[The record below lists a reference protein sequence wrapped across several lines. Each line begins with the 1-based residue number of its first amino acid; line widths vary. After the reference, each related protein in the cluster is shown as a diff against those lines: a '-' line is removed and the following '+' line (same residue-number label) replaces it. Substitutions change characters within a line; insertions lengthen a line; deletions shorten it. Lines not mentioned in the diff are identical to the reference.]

1 MEKKPA
7 TNARRANSKPMR
19 ELSANGF
26 KRVPCIPDLMINE
39 TGTVYN
45 LQTGK
50 VLKPS
55 HRQTVRTPNGK
66 NVKVAKLILSAFCA
80 QPIRENSHV
89 KHKNGNKNDFKPEN
103 VEYIRKYRKGLK
115 TQINTEN
122 LKTAIRCY
130 FEVPK
135 KYHVKD
141 NFTTRIYLQG
151 IIEKRNFYA
160 ENKKDAEISVFR
172 HYMNGVTN
180 SRAETAK
187 ACGLSLRD
195 CNVIVN
201 RLLNKLISE
210 ITADLQA
217 ERLAVQNYSPKPKTK
232 KQILREWQEK
242 KNAFCS

>member
-1 MEKKPA
+1 MEKEPK
-7 TNARRANSKPMR
+7 TNARRANSKPIR

-39 TGTVYN
+39 MGTVYN

-55 HRQTVRTPNGK
+55 QHQTVRTPNGK
-66 NVKVAKLILSAFCA
+66 SVKVAKLILSAFCG
-80 QPIRENSHV
+80 QPIRENSHT
-89 KHKNGNKNDFKPEN
+89 KHKNGNRNDFKPEN
-103 VEYIRKYRKGLK
+103 VEYIQKHEKGLK
-115 TQINTEN
+115 TKINAEN

-135 KYHVKD
+135 KYNVKD
-141 NFTTRIYLQG
+141 NFTTRIYLQR
-151 IIEKRNFYA
+151 IIEKRDFYA

-172 HYMNGVTN
+172 HYMDGVTN

-195 CNVIVN
+195 CNIIIN
-201 RLLNKLISE
+201 RFINQLISE

-217 ERLAVQNYSPKPKTK
+217 ERLTVKNYRPKPKSK
-232 KQILREWQEK
+232 KQILREWEK
-242 KNAFCS
+242 MKNAFCS